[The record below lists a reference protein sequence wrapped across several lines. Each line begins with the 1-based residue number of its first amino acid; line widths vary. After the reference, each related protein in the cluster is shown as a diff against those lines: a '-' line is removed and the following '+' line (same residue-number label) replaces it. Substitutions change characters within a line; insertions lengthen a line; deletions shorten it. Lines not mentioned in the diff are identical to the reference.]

1 MGKADRLINEQ
12 EHHKKAFEFYC
23 ALGEKRSHRQ
33 VAQQMDVSL
42 ATVKLWSRSFQ
53 WRERVGAREAEVAR
67 RVADRTL
74 QSEVDEQDRNKRI
87 VRMALVRL
95 AKAIADGKV
104 RFQLSDLDRM
114 IRLQSY
120 LEGPPKKPWTVD
132 DMADELTEVDVR
144 VLRATVE
151 RLKEESRKLQEAD
164 KNQPESTKPA
174 V

>member
-1 MGKADRLINEQ
+1 MMPAERLNNEQ
-12 EHHKKAFEFYC
+12 EHHKKAFELYL

-67 RVADRTL
+67 RIADRTL
-74 QSEVDEQDRNKRI
+74 QSNVDEQDRNKRI

-104 RFQLSDLDRM
+104 RMQLSDLDRL

-120 LEGPPKKPWTVD
+120 LEGPPPEIDPAD
-132 DMADELTEVDVR
+132 DLSEVDIR
-144 VLRATVE
+144 VLRQAVE
-151 RLKEESRKLQEAD
+151 ALKEQSRQLQEAD
-164 KNQPESTKPA
+164 KDQPESAEP
-174 V
+174 VV